1 MNKRLFTVLALLM
14 LCLFGNPL
22 PGSAAAGGRDVVL
35 SVPAETVLAAVQ
47 KALPLRIPTQ
57 SGNVSGD
64 LILESLDR
72 LSINGNVI
80 AVHGVLSG
88 KNMALNANVAGNP
101 LHVQLGEV
109 QLPVSCDLVT
119 RFDRQTG
126 RLFVSPRFGGQGN
139 AQDGDLTG
147 LMAGLSGREYPL
159 DLGAL
164 KTLDLDVGG
173 RTIHLAMRPAERSEE
188 RRVGKECRSRWSP
201 YH

>member
-14 LCLFGNPL
+14 LCLFSNPL

-139 AQDGDLTG
+139 AQDGDLAG

-173 RTIHLAMRPAERSEE
+173 RTIHLAMRPTNIVGRDNALVFFLQPQV
-188 RRVGKECRSRWSP
+188 RR
-201 YH
+201 

>member
-57 SGNVSGD
+57 NGNVSGD

-139 AQDGDLTG
+139 AQDGDLAG
-147 LMAGLSGREYPL
+147 LMASLSGREYPL
-159 DLGAL
+159 DLGTL

-173 RTIHLAMRPAERSEE
+173 RTIHLAMRPTNIVGRDNALVFFLQPQV
-188 RRVGKECRSRWSP
+188 RR
-201 YH
+201 

>member
-47 KALPLRIPTQ
+47 KALPLRIPAQ
-57 SGNVSGD
+57 SGD

-139 AQDGDLTG
+139 AQDDDLAG

-173 RTIHLAMRPAERSEE
+173 RTIHLAMRPTNIVGRDNALVFFLQPQV
-188 RRVGKECRSRWSP
+188 RR
-201 YH
+201 

>member
-47 KALPLRIPTQ
+47 KALPLRIPAQ

-139 AQDGDLTG
+139 AQDDDLAG

-173 RTIHLAMRPAERSEE
+173 RTIHLAMRPTNIVGRDNALVFFLQPQV
-188 RRVGKECRSRWSP
+188 RR
-201 YH
+201 